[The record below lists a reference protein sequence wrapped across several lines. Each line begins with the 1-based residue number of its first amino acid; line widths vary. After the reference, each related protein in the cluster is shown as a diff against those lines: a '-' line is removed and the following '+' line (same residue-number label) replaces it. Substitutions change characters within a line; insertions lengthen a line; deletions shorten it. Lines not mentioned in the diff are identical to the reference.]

1 MTNFSTNQVMHFY
14 VHATGHK
21 LYIPTNEDEAIV
33 NDPFSIVI
41 TNDGLAPSVTGNT
54 TNVIGRTD
62 KIENVMWA
70 TLTKAAKLATPYKEA
85 TLTFKSEV
93 NEGAP
98 IVGQDYIV
106 KVSYPAIG
114 GVGVEGFT
122 TKIATAYAS
131 AGSTTATIVDE
142 LAKNLNAAFEADGVL
157 VATIDGV
164 GNDTLVITQTD
175 IAEKSYER
183 GVRPVT
189 IADFNVI
196 ASPVIENGEEV
207 DWLNIAIAPSAL
219 SVNGGYKLADM
230 EYFALGERGDDYRM
244 MGYPNYIK
252 SIYRIDPTKEYN
264 VYNIHYAYKGYND
277 QSHKSEKDLIIAVE
291 VVENDENEGTIPALE
306 SALTKLG
313 VTLKVVDADTDTSE
327 EENS

>member
-1 MTNFSTNQVMHFY
+1 MTNFSTNQVMQFY
-14 VHATGHK
+14 VHTTGHK
-21 LYIPTNEDEAIV
+21 LYIPDAENI
-33 NDPFSIVI
+33 NGSFSIAI
-41 TNDGLAPSVTGNT
+41 TTDGDAPSTTDGKT
-54 TNVIGRTD
+54 TNAIGRTD

-70 TLTKAAKLATPYKEA
+70 TLTKASALETPYKEV
-85 TLTFKSEV
+85 TLAFKSEV

-122 TKIATAYAS
+122 TKVATAYAS
-131 AGSTTATIVDE
+131 AGSTTASIVDE

-157 VATIDGV
+157 VATIDGE

-189 IADFNVI
+189 IADFNVT
-196 ASPVIENGEEV
+196 AAPVIEDGEEV
-207 DWLNIAIAPSAL
+207 DWFDKTIAASDNV
-219 SVNGGYKLADM
+219 VNGGYKLADM
-230 EYFALGERGDDYRM
+230 EYFALGERGDEYRM

-291 VVENDENEGTIPALE
+291 VVENDVNEGTIPALE
-306 SALTKLG
+306 SALSALG
-313 VTLKVVDADTDTSE
+313 VTLKVIPEDVVSE
-327 EENS
+327 EQD

>member
-1 MTNFSTNQVMHFY
+1 MTNFSTNQVMQFY
-14 VHATGHK
+14 VHTTGHK
-21 LYIPTNEDEAIV
+21 LYIPTNEDEAV
-33 NDPFSIVI
+33 VSDPFSIAI
-41 TNDGLAPSVTGNT
+41 TTDGNAPTVTGNT
-54 TNVIGRTD
+54 TNAIGRTD

-122 TKIATAYAS
+122 TKVATAYAS
-131 AGSTTATIVDE
+131 ADATTATIVAE
-142 LAKNLNAAFEADGVL
+142 LAENLNAAFEADGVL
-157 VATIDGV
+157 VATIK
-164 GNDTLVITQTD
+164 NDTTTLVITQTD

-189 IADFNVI
+189 IADFNVT

-207 DWLNIAIAPSAL
+207 NWCTIVIAPSATL
-219 SVNGGYKLADM
+219 SVKGGYKLADM

-252 SIYRIDPTKEYN
+252 TIYRIDPTKEYN

-291 VVENDENEGTIPALE
+291 IVDGDENEGRIPALE

-313 VTLKVVDADTDTSE
+313 VTLKVVGADTSE